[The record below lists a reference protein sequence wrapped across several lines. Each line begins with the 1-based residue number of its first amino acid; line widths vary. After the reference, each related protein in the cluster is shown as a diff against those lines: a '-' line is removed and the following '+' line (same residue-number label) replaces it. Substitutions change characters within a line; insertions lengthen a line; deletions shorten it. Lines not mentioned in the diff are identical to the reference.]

1 MRKRKPTLRRRTS
14 TFGVMLLALMMIS
27 STALAHPTE
36 LESEPGFWI
45 SDPDGVDG
53 DNGIE
58 QGDLI
63 EGTAGSAFVTHNGA
77 KIRVRTTG
85 LEPGHVYTA
94 WVVYFN
100 DSTLCD
106 GFCNGPDLA
115 VAGGGVIGPFAGT
128 IGTDDG
134 VSTFVAILETGEG
147 EDYVGPPP
155 PPFAFAAYEAGTN
168 NEFHVVIK
176 SHGPIIKDILH
187 DQLTTYAVGCD
198 VNVGPLPEQVGDFPV
213 PAAPGECGEIQVHT
227 FR

>member
-1 MRKRKPTLRRRTS
+1 MKERKRTLTTRTGI
-14 TFGVMLLALMMIS
+14 FGVMLLAMMMVS
-27 STALAHPTE
+27 STALAHTTE

-58 QGDLI
+58 QGDLV
-63 EGTAGSAFVTHNGA
+63 EGSAGSAAVTHDGA
-77 KIRVRTTG
+77 KIRVKATG
-85 LEPGHVYTA
+85 LEPGHVYTM

-106 GFCNGPDLA
+106 GGCNGPDLA

-128 IGTDDG
+128 IGADDG
-134 VSTFVAILETGEG
+134 VNRFVARLETGDG
-147 EDYVGPPP
+147 GSYVGPPP
-155 PPFAFAAYEAGTN
+155 PPFAFAAYEAGPD

-176 SHGPIIKDILH
+176 SHGPIIEDILR
-187 DQLTTYAVGCD
+187 DQLTTYSVGCD
-198 VNVGPLPEQVGDFPV
+198 VNVGPFPEQVGDFPV
-213 PAAPGECGEIQVHT
+213 PAAPGECGEIQVHS